1 MTQTLKTSERLGVV
15 DALRGFALLAI
26 VLLHNLEHYNLFL
39 VPENVPAWLQIIDKY
54 AWDILFFLFAGKA
67 YATFSLLFGFSFYIQ
82 FHNAEK
88 RGIDFRGRFAWR
100 MCLLFLFA
108 QLHALFY
115 NGDILLLYAVVGFAL
130 IPVCKLKDKTVFW
143 IALILLLQPYE
154 WGRAIYAMI
163 NPDYVVST
171 GHFMPYAMRAQEA
184 TANGNFFEVLCSNI
198 SDGQL
203 YSNIWQVENGRLF
216 QTAALFMFGMLLGRR
231 KYLIKSEESVR
242 FWKKMLKGAVLAF
255 IPLYCLKTFVPDL
268 LTNPSVQIP
277 YKIAVPSYA
286 NFAFMIILVSIF
298 TLLWFKKE
306 KGISAAKIAQITP
319 IQPIQRL
326 NKEDKRFV
334 EGYNVV
340 NEIND
345 EVNLAS
351 IDWQDFENLIRE
363 IFQEEFNSSG
373 GEVKITQAS
382 RDGGVDA
389 VVFDPDPIR
398 GGKIVI
404 QAKRYT
410 NVVGVSAVR
419 DLYGT
424 LMNEGA
430 MKGILVTTSNYGN
443 DAYEFAKGKPIQLI
457 NGAELL
463 GLLEKHG
470 HKAKI
475 DLKEAKLINKGNINL
490 I

>member
-39 VPENVPAWLQIIDKY
+39 VPENVPAWLQTIDKY

-171 GHFMPYAMRAQEA
+171 GHFMPYAIRAQEA

-306 KGISAAKIAQITP
+306 KGYGWQSLLIPYGRMSLTNYISQSIMGVIIYYGFGLAMYKYAGATANLLIA
-319 IQPIQRL
+319 L
-326 NKEDKRFV
+326 
-334 EGYNVV
+334 
-340 NEIND
+340 
-345 EVNLAS
+345 
-351 IDWQDFENLIRE
+351 LI
-363 IFQEEFNSSG
+363 FT
-373 GEVKITQAS
+373 V
-382 RDGGVDA
+382 
-389 VVFDPDPIR
+389 
-398 GGKIVI
+398 
-404 QAKRYT
+404 
-410 NVVGVSAVR
+410 
-419 DLYGT
+419 
-424 LMNEGA
+424 
-430 MKGILVTTSNYGN
+430 
-443 DAYEFAKGKPIQLI
+443 QLI
-457 NGAELL
+457 FSRWWLARHKQGP
-463 GLLEKHG
+463 LEF
-470 HKAKI
+470 
-475 DLKEAKLINKGNINL
+475 LWRKGTWI
-490 I
+490 

>member
-39 VPENVPAWLQIIDKY
+39 VPENVPAWLQTIDKY

-306 KGISAAKIAQITP
+306 KGYGWQSLLIPYGRMSLTNYISQSIMGVIIYYGFGLAMYKYAGATASLLIALLIFTVQLIFSRWWLARHKQGPLEFLWRGFSDFPLFEFDSYFCKFVAVNPVRSLLDQADCFLISRLAKALFYFDVEGTP
-319 IQPIQRL
+319 FFI
-326 NKEDKRFV
+326 NKE
-334 EGYNVV
+334 
-340 NEIND
+340 
-345 EVNLAS
+345 S
-351 IDWQDFENLIRE
+351 
-363 IFQEEFNSSG
+363 
-373 GEVKITQAS
+373 
-382 RDGGVDA
+382 
-389 VVFDPDPIR
+389 
-398 GGKIVI
+398 
-404 QAKRYT
+404 
-410 NVVGVSAVR
+410 
-419 DLYGT
+419 
-424 LMNEGA
+424 
-430 MKGILVTTSNYGN
+430 
-443 DAYEFAKGKPIQLI
+443 
-457 NGAELL
+457 
-463 GLLEKHG
+463 
-470 HKAKI
+470 
-475 DLKEAKLINKGNINL
+475 
-490 I
+490 

>member
-26 VLLHNLEHYNLFL
+26 VLLHNLEHYNLFFI
-39 VPENVPAWLQIIDKY
+39 PENMPAWLQTIDKY
-54 AWDILFFLFAGKA
+54 AWDTMFFLFAGKA

-100 MCLLFLFA
+100 LCLLFLFA

-154 WGRAIYAMI
+154 WGRAVYAMI
-163 NPDYVVST
+163 NPDYVAVT
-171 GHFMPYAMRAQEA
+171 GHCVPYAIRAQEA
-184 TANGNFFEVLCSNI
+184 TLNGNFLEVLQSNI
-198 SDGQL
+198 IDGQL

-242 FWKKMLKGAVLAF
+242 FWKKMLIGAILAF

-268 LTNPSVQIP
+268 LTNPSIQVP
-277 YKIAVPSYA
+277 YNIAVPSYA

-306 KGISAAKIAQITP
+306 KGYSWQSLLIPYGRMSLTNYISQSIMGVTIYYGFGLAMYKYAGATASLLIA
-319 IQPIQRL
+319 L
-326 NKEDKRFV
+326 
-334 EGYNVV
+334 
-340 NEIND
+340 
-345 EVNLAS
+345 
-351 IDWQDFENLIRE
+351 LI
-363 IFQEEFNSSG
+363 FT
-373 GEVKITQAS
+373 V
-382 RDGGVDA
+382 
-389 VVFDPDPIR
+389 
-398 GGKIVI
+398 
-404 QAKRYT
+404 
-410 NVVGVSAVR
+410 
-419 DLYGT
+419 
-424 LMNEGA
+424 
-430 MKGILVTTSNYGN
+430 
-443 DAYEFAKGKPIQLI
+443 QLI
-457 NGAELL
+457 FSLGGLPAINRDHSNSYGVKELGFRDFVL
-463 GLLEKHG
+463 FEFDGYFH
-470 HKAKI
+470 
-475 DLKEAKLINKGNINL
+475 
-490 I
+490 

>member
-39 VPENVPAWLQIIDKY
+39 VPENVPAWLQTIDKY

-184 TANGNFFEVLCSNI
+184 TANGNFFEVLFQHLRRTIIQQYLASGKWSFV
-198 SDGQL
+198 SDGCPVHVR
-203 YSNIWQVENGRLF
+203 NVTGAPEIFNKE
-216 QTAALFMFGMLLGRR
+216 RR
-231 KYLIKSEESVR
+231 IR
-242 FWKKMLKGAVLAF
+242 
-255 IPLYCLKTFVPDL
+255 
-268 LTNPSVQIP
+268 
-277 YKIAVPSYA
+277 
-286 NFAFMIILVSIF
+286 
-298 TLLWFKKE
+298 TLLE
-306 KGISAAKIAQITP
+306 
-319 IQPIQRL
+319 
-326 NKEDKRFV
+326 EDV
-334 EGYNVV
+334 ERCCPC
-340 NEIND
+340 IH
-345 EVNLAS
+345 
-351 IDWQDFENLIRE
+351 
-363 IFQEEFNSSG
+363 SS
-373 GEVKITQAS
+373 
-382 RDGGVDA
+382 
-389 VVFDPDPIR
+389 
-398 GGKIVI
+398 
-404 QAKRYT
+404 
-410 NVVGVSAVR
+410 
-419 DLYGT
+419 
-424 LMNEGA
+424 
-430 MKGILVTTSNYGN
+430 
-443 DAYEFAKGKPIQLI
+443 
-457 NGAELL
+457 LL
-463 GLLEKHG
+463 P
-470 HKAKI
+470 
-475 DLKEAKLINKGNINL
+475 
-490 I
+490 

>member
-39 VPENVPAWLQIIDKY
+39 VPENVPAWLQTIDKY

-143 IALILLLQPYE
+143 IAAILLLQPYE

-163 NPDYVVST
+163 NPEYVPST
-171 GHFMPYAMRAQEA
+171 GHFIPYFELAQEV
-184 TANGNFFEVLCSNI
+184 TSNGSFFEVLRSNI
-198 SDGQL
+198 TDGQL

-231 KYLIKSEESVR
+231 KYFMKSEESLR
-242 FWKKMLKGAVLAF
+242 FWKKMLAGAAIAF
-255 IPLYCLKTFVPDL
+255 IPLYCLKTFVPQL
-268 LTNPSVQIP
+268 ITNLSIMVP

-286 NFAFMIILVSIF
+286 NFAFMVILVSVF
-298 TLLWFKKE
+298 TLLWFKKD
-306 KGISAAKIAQITP
+306 T
-319 IQPIQRL
+319 
-326 NKEDKRFV
+326 
-334 EGYNVV
+334 GYNWQSLLIPYGRMSLT
-340 NEIND
+340 NYISQ
-345 EVNLAS
+345 S
-351 IDWQDFENLIRE
+351 IMGVTIYYGFGLSMYKYAGATGSLLIALL
-363 IFQEEFNSSG
+363 IF
-373 GEVKITQAS
+373 T
-382 RDGGVDA
+382 
-389 VVFDPDPIR
+389 
-398 GGKIVI
+398 
-404 QAKRYT
+404 
-410 NVVGVSAVR
+410 
-419 DLYGT
+419 
-424 LMNEGA
+424 
-430 MKGILVTTSNYGN
+430 
-443 DAYEFAKGKPIQLI
+443 IQLI
-457 NGAELL
+457 FSRWWLARHKQGP
-463 GLLEKHG
+463 LEF
-470 HKAKI
+470 
-475 DLKEAKLINKGNINL
+475 LWRKGTWI
-490 I
+490 

>member
-39 VPENVPAWLQIIDKY
+39 VPENVPAWLQTIDKY
-54 AWDILFFLFAGKA
+54 AWDTLFFLFAGKA

-171 GHFMPYAMRAQEA
+171 GHFMPYAIRAQEA

-306 KGISAAKIAQITP
+306 KGYGWQSLLIPYGRMSLTNYISQSIMGVIIYYGFGLAMYKYAGATARLLIALLIFTVQ
-319 IQPIQRL
+319 
-326 NKEDKRFV
+326 FV
-334 EGYNVV
+334 FSRWWLVRHRQGP
-340 NEIND
+340 
-345 EVNLAS
+345 L
-351 IDWQDFENLIRE
+351 
-363 IFQEEFNSSG
+363 EFLWR
-373 GEVKITQAS
+373 K
-382 RDGGVDA
+382 
-389 VVFDPDPIR
+389 
-398 GGKIVI
+398 
-404 QAKRYT
+404 
-410 NVVGVSAVR
+410 
-419 DLYGT
+419 GT
-424 LMNEGA
+424 W
-430 MKGILVTTSNYGN
+430 I
-443 DAYEFAKGKPIQLI
+443 
-457 NGAELL
+457 
-463 GLLEKHG
+463 
-470 HKAKI
+470 
-475 DLKEAKLINKGNINL
+475 
-490 I
+490 

>member
-39 VPENVPAWLQIIDKY
+39 VPENVPAWLQTIDKY

-216 QTAALFMFGMLLGRR
+216 QTAALFMFGMVLGRR

-298 TLLWFKKE
+298 TLLWFK
-306 KGISAAKIAQITP
+306 
-319 IQPIQRL
+319 
-326 NKEDKRFV
+326 
-334 EGYNVV
+334 
-340 NEIND
+340 
-345 EVNLAS
+345 
-351 IDWQDFENLIRE
+351 
-363 IFQEEFNSSG
+363 
-373 GEVKITQAS
+373 
-382 RDGGVDA
+382 
-389 VVFDPDPIR
+389 
-398 GGKIVI
+398 
-404 QAKRYT
+404 
-410 NVVGVSAVR
+410 
-419 DLYGT
+419 
-424 LMNEGA
+424 
-430 MKGILVTTSNYGN
+430 
-443 DAYEFAKGKPIQLI
+443 
-457 NGAELL
+457 
-463 GLLEKHG
+463 
-470 HKAKI
+470 
-475 DLKEAKLINKGNINL
+475 
-490 I
+490 